1 MSSQLTEEAKK
12 LTVEERILLVE
23 EIWNSI
29 AEANECFELTEAQ
42 RHELDRRVKS
52 FSVNPSRGRSWEEIK
67 TEFLNSK

>member
-12 LTVEERILLVE
+12 LTVEERIRLVD

-42 RHELDRRVKS
+42 RHELDRRVEG
-52 FSVNPSRGRSWEEIK
+52 FSVNPSRGRSWDEIK
-67 TEFLNSK
+67 TEFLISK